1 MKPKLDM
8 GTTVTGALVNSKYKF
23 ILIFNIGDSRT
34 YILDNSDQIIS
45 GNSWSQLLKSINF
58 WWHFWARS
66 LKKAQIDFH

>member
-34 YILDNSDQIIS
+34 YILE
-45 GNSWSQLLKSINF
+45 
-58 WWHFWARS
+58 
-66 LKKAQIDFH
+66 